1 MSEPWDDDYE
11 SDPMLPP
18 DESISLNPAPKI
30 GSELHMSTLSRS
42 SKKKRKGRKNQKRV
56 AFQESPQV
64 QHSIIR
70 ELLEHP
76 ATSEEDEK
84 DQKTQPNAKNDDF
97 EDLTGENL
105 ANSDNGAQQ
114 KQEPTKE
121 TVDPAIYKAKVKCLA
136 EWNNITNMDQF
147 LELCYEYYI
156 YRGRGAL
163 VLHEISSLAKL
174 GFMLVF
180 ASILAYAVDWS
191 FIYKPASTSSH
202 PKLWEVVSV
211 ANFFRQI
218 SIFGIICITVFGGYW
233 FIQCVRFWNRLPL
246 YDQVSR
252 FYNNLLEIKDKDF
265 GDTID
270 FADICDA
277 IMKHHDKN
285 KIVEDNL
292 DARDVCNRIMRRDNY
307 LIALFNRDL
316 LHLSDGLPSV
326 AGNNVLLLT
335 RILEWNISFC
345 LIGYVFEGES
355 SSIRAAFLK
364 TTQRDRLASELRKRF
379 QLLAIINFLLAPFL
393 LIFIAIYYLFRYGEE
408 LYRNPT
414 SVSMRQYSNWSHW
427 TLREFNELE
436 HLFEKRL
443 AASFDKAQK
452 YIESFPAPRYTAAF
466 KLISFIA
473 GSVVLVLIMMTVVN
487 EDLLMHFE
495 LTGGKSIIWYL
506 GFFGA
511 VLTISRSFIPNPR
524 AQYVDKIGLLDEV
537 MAHLHY
543 SPDSWKRHPESTSV
557 RNELKNLFPTR
568 YQLFLREL
576 IGLILNPYILYYSL
590 PKNAEELVEFF
601 REFSVQVD
609 GLGYVCSFA
618 LFDFERHGDA
628 KILEQLDSF
637 NMKGNNLVQ
646 RRIHP
651 VEDSFLQSRNAKM
664 EKSLLN
670 FKVNNPRWKPDENTN
685 KFIDNLSHYLDANT
699 AELMESKRSKRSSL
713 ILSRLSLA
721 LEGSS
726 LSKFKDGNESDGY
739 QEGEGDMDGYKDTLY
754 INRPNNEEDKK
765 ERIASSIISV
775 LDSQL

>member
-1 MSEPWDDDYE
+1 MSDPWDVDDE
-11 SDPMLPP
+11 LNPILPP
-18 DESISLNPAPKI
+18 EESITLNPSPKF
-30 GSELHMSTLSRS
+30 GSELQLSTHSRS
-42 SKKKRKGRKNQKRV
+42 SKKKKKGKKHQKRV
-56 AFQESPQV
+56 AFQENPKI

-76 ATSEEDEK
+76 ETSEEDEK
-84 DQKTQPNAKNDDF
+84 QQLLPTIEEQRKEDDGF
-97 EDLTGENL
+97 EDIIDENL
-105 ANSDNGAQQ
+105 TSSEHGI
-114 KQEPTKE
+114 KQPQATEN
-121 TVDPAIYKAKVKCLA
+121 VDPETYKAKVKALS

-147 LELCYEYYI
+147 LELCYDYYI

-163 VLHEISSLAKL
+163 ILHDISTLAKL
-174 GFMLVF
+174 GFMLIF

-191 FIYKPASTSSH
+191 FINKPASTSNH

-233 FIQCVRFWNRLPL
+233 WIQFMRFWNRLPL

-252 FYNNLLEIKDKDF
+252 FYNHLLEIKDKDF

-270 FADICDA
+270 FADICDL

-292 DARDVCNRIMRRDNY
+292 DARDICNRIMRRDNY

-316 LHLSDGLPSV
+316 LHLSDGLPPLL
-326 AGNNVLLLT
+326 GDNILLLT

-393 LIFIAIYYLFRYGEE
+393 LIFILVYYLFRYGEE
-408 LYRNPT
+408 LYRNPM
-414 SVSMRQYSNWSHW
+414 SMSTRQYSSWSQW

-436 HLFEKRL
+436 HLFDKRL

-473 GSVVLVLIMMTVVN
+473 GSVVLVLIMMTVIN

-495 LTGGKSIIWYL
+495 LTDGKSIIWYL

-511 VLTISRSFIPNPR
+511 VLTMSRSFIPNPR
-524 AQYVDKIGLLDEV
+524 AQYVDKVSLIEEV

-543 SPDSWKRHPESTSV
+543 SPESWKRHPESTSV

-568 YQLFLREL
+568 YQLFLRE
-576 IGLILNPYILYYSL
+576 IFGLILNPYILYYSL

-601 REFSVQVD
+601 REFSVHVD

-628 KILEQLDSF
+628 KLLEQLESS
-637 NMKGNNLVQ
+637 NMEGNNLVQ

-670 FKVNNPRWKPDENTN
+670 FKVNNPRWKPDESTN
-685 KFIDNLSHYLDANT
+685 KFIDNLSLYLDKNA

-721 LEGSS
+721 LEGS
-726 LSKFKDGNESDGY
+726 LLPGDEIDEHEEEIKALKDP
-739 QEGEGDMDGYKDTLY
+739 LY
-754 INRPNNEEDKK
+754 IKKTKNEEDKK
-765 ERIASSIISV
+765 ERIASSIISI
-775 LDSQL
+775 LDNQL

>member
-1 MSEPWDDDYE
+1 MTDPWDDDE
-11 SDPMLPP
+11 SNPMLPP
-18 DESISLNPAPKI
+18 DESINLNPAPKI
-30 GSELHMSTLSRS
+30 GSILHISSQSRTS
-42 SKKKRKGRKNQKRV
+42 RKKRKGKKNQKKV
-56 AFQESPQV
+56 AFHENPQN

-76 ATSEEDEK
+76 VTSED
-84 DQKTQPNAKNDDF
+84 DDKNQFELNSRENDSNNENEDF
-97 EDLTGENL
+97 EELIGETVE
-105 ANSDNGAQQ
+105 AQQ
-114 KQEPTKE
+114 PPEPSDP
-121 TVDPAIYKAKVKCLA
+121 VDPDLYKAKVKSLT

-147 LELCYEYYI
+147 LELCYDYYI
-156 YRGRGAL
+156 YRGRRAL
-163 VLHEISSLAKL
+163 ILHEVSSLIKL
-174 GFMLVF
+174 VFMLVF
-180 ASILAYAVDWS
+180 SSILAYAIDWS
-191 FIYKPASTSSH
+191 FINKPASSSSH
-202 PKLWEVVSV
+202 PKLWEVISL
-211 ANFFRQI
+211 ANFWKQI

-233 FIQCVRFWNRLPL
+233 LIQFLRFWNRLPL

-252 FYNNLLEIKDKDF
+252 FFHNLLEVKDKDF
-265 GDTID
+265 GDTVD
-270 FADICDA
+270 FADICDL

-285 KIVEDNL
+285 RIVQDNL
-292 DARDVCNRIMRRDNY
+292 DARDICNRIMRRDNY

-316 LHLSDGLPSV
+316 LHLSDGLPSY
-326 AGNNVLLLT
+326 AGNNILLLT

-355 SSIRAAFLK
+355 SSIRSAFLK
-364 TTQRDRLASELRKRF
+364 TTQRDRLALELRKRF
-379 QLLAIINFLLAPFL
+379 QLLAIVNFLLAPFL
-393 LIFIAIYYLFRYGEE
+393 LIFIVIYYLLRYGEE
-408 LYRNPT
+408 LYKNPM
-414 SVSMRQYSNWSHW
+414 SVSTRQYSSWSNW

-466 KLISFIA
+466 KVISFIA
-473 GSVVLVLIMMTVVN
+473 GSFVLVMIMLTVIN

-495 LTGGKSIIWYL
+495 LTEGKSIIWYL

-511 VLTISRSFIPNPR
+511 VLTMSRSFIPNPR
-524 AQYVDKIGLLDEV
+524 AQYIDKIALLEEV

-543 SPDSWKRHPESTSV
+543 SPESWKRHPESTSV

-568 YQLFLREL
+568 YQLFLREIL
-576 IGLILNPYILYYSL
+576 GLLLNPYILYYNL

-601 REFSVQVD
+601 REFSVQID

-628 KILEQLDSF
+628 KILEQIESS
-637 NMKGNNLVQ
+637 NMEGNNLVQ

-685 KFIDNLSHYLDANT
+685 KFIDNLSNYLDKIA
-699 AELMESKRSKRSSL
+699 AELKKSKQRKRSSL
-713 ILSRLSLA
+713 ILSRLSMAFEDTTLRNDG
-721 LEGSS
+721 LEDE
-726 LSKFKDGNESDGY
+726 DGESIEEMIRRND
-739 QEGEGDMDGYKDTLY
+739 QMYKMGT
-754 INRPNNEEDKK
+754 RKNEEDKK
-765 ERIASSIISV
+765 ERIASSIISI
-775 LDSQL
+775 LDNQL